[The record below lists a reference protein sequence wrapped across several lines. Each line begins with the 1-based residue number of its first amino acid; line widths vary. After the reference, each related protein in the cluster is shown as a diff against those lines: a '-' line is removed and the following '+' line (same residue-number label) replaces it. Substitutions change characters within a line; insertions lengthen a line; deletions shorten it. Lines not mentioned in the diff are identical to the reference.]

1 MLTQGQLSLLDEMD
15 SHDLAE
21 YVYDD
26 RENTLAE
33 LAEQYT
39 DNDLVELLFNNIK
52 ATRNKSVAF
61 SINELK
67 KKVCEMIDNEYYNIK
82 RY

>member
-1 MLTQGQLSLLDEMD
+1 MLTQGQLSLLDEIN

-39 DNDLVELLFNNIK
+39 DNDLVKLLFDNIK
-52 ATRNKSVAF
+52 ATHSKSVSF
-61 SINELK
+61 SIDELK
-67 KKVCEMIDNEYYNIK
+67 TKVCEMIENEYYNIK